1 MATIL
6 IVEDDLNHRLWLQE
20 ELELDGHTV
29 IAVAS
34 GREALEAA
42 ERTLPDLVILDIAM
56 PGMDGLDLLGRLLD
70 IDNALP
76 VVIHTAYGSYRDN
89 FMSWA
94 ADAYVIKQS
103 DAAPLKRTIRRVLAS
118 RRGPLPQHAPP
129 SAQPDSPAR
138 L

>member
-1 MATIL
+1 
-6 IVEDDLNHRLWLQE
+6 
-20 ELELDGHTV
+20 
-29 IAVAS
+29 
-34 GREALEAA
+34 
-42 ERTLPDLVILDIAM
+42 M

>member
-6 IVEDDLNHRLWLQE
+6 VVEDDLHHRLWLQE
-20 ELELDGHTV
+20 ELELDGHAV

-42 ERTLPDLVILDIAM
+42 ERALPDLVVLDIAM

-103 DAAPLKRTIRRVLAS
+103 DATPLRRTIRRVLAS

-129 SAQPDSPAR
+129 SAQSDSPAR

>member
-42 ERTLPDLVILDIAM
+42 ERTLPDLAILDIAM